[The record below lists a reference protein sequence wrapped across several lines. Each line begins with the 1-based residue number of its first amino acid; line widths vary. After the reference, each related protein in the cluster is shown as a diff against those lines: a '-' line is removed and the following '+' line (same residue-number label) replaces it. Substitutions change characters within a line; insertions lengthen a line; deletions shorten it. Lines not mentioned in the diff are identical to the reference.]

1 MDDGSQINS
10 ITPAYA
16 KSLDLVI
23 GPLEELAGDPTG
35 HPMQG
40 IGGVC
45 TGAIGYM
52 VFRAQI
58 GGISSYDKEQV
69 ALVVDNSSYFA
80 RKVPVTLGTPTLHR
94 VVKCMK
100 ESEMESAPPE
110 WNNVHLGY
118 EIHNRLYSHRANYK
132 PDRPFPTNTNED
144 PTDLDELVRLT
155 NPVVVPAFGSCIV
168 KGRTT
173 KTMMTDT
180 KLNVMT
186 QAPYAEDEANLPVG
200 LYVMRNHVEMNQGS
214 RTVHLVLRNG
224 TSRPIK
230 MSAGRKVGRVV
241 TVRIVPKAEASPEL
255 LCQLGME
262 DRAKEPKMTIPER
275 QAELIKILEK
285 GRGLDMLKDWPED
298 DARQAH

>member
-10 ITPAYA
+10 ITLAYA

-23 GPLEELAGDPTG
+23 RPLEELAGDPTG
-35 HPMQG
+35 RPIQG
-40 IGGVC
+40 IGGVH
-45 TGAIGYM
+45 TGAIRYV

-58 GGISSYDKEQV
+58 RGIPSYDEEQV
-69 ALVVDNSSYFA
+69 ALVVDDSSYFA
-80 RKVPVTLGTPTLHR
+80 RKVPVILGTPTLHR

-110 WNNVHLGY
+110 WNNVRLGY
-118 EIHNRLYSHRANYK
+118 KIHNRLYSHRANYK
-132 PDRPFPTNTNED
+132 PDRPFLTNTNED

-186 QAPYAEDEANLPVG
+186 QAP
-200 LYVMRNHVEMNQGS
+200 
-214 RTVHLVLRNG
+214 
-224 TSRPIK
+224 
-230 MSAGRKVGRVV
+230 
-241 TVRIVPKAEASPEL
+241 
-255 LCQLGME
+255 
-262 DRAKEPKMTIPER
+262 
-275 QAELIKILEK
+275 
-285 GRGLDMLKDWPED
+285 
-298 DARQAH
+298 